1 MMMAKQDSKQKT
13 DGAKSKGKVKFQEK
27 IVRKEPPRLL
37 RQYNEVITKKLVEE
51 FQFKNVMEIPKITK
65 IVINVGLGEAIQ
77 NPKILESVVEEL
89 QLITGRKVVVT
100 KAKKSIAN
108 YKLRAGMKIGVMV
121 TLRREAMYEFFDRLV
136 TFALPRTRDFKGVS
150 SRGFD
155 GRGNYSLGI
164 REQIIFPEISYDKIE
179 KIRGMNITIVTTA
192 KSDDHARALLRHFGM
207 PFRK

>member
-1 MMMAKQDSKQKT
+1 MPRMQKM
-13 DGAKSKGKVKFQEK
+13 
-27 IVRKEPPRLL
+27 
-37 RQYNEVITKKLVEE
+37 YNETITKKMIEE
-51 FQFKNVMEIPKITK
+51 FQYKNIMEIPKITK
-65 IVINVGLGEAIQ
+65 IVINVGLGEAIA
-77 NPKILESVVEEL
+77 NPKLLDSVVDEL
-89 QLITGRKVVVT
+89 QLISGRKVVVT
-100 KAKKSIAN
+100 KAKQSIAN
-108 YKLRAGMKIGVMV
+108 YKLRAGMKIGAMV
-121 TLRREAMYEFFDRLV
+121 TLRREQMYEFLDRLV

-150 SRGFD
+150 SKGFD

>member
-1 MMMAKQDSKQKT
+1 MAKQDSKKKA
-13 DGAKSKGKVKFQEK
+13 DAGKSKGKPKFQER
-27 IVRKEPPRLL
+27 IVRKEQPRM
-37 RQYNEVITKKLVEE
+37 QKMYNETITKKMIEE
-51 FQFKNVMEIPKITK
+51 FQYKNIMEIPKITK
-65 IVINVGLGEAIQ
+65 IVINVGLGEAIA
-77 NPKILESVVEEL
+77 NPKLLDSVVDEL
-89 QLITGRKVVVT
+89 QLISGRKVVVT
-100 KAKKSIAN
+100 KAKQSIAN
-108 YKLRAGMKIGVMV
+108 YKLRAGMKIGAMV
-121 TLRREAMYEFFDRLV
+121 TLRREQMYEFLDRLL

-150 SRGFD
+150 SKGFD